1 MKETLGGTLTI
12 WLFLFFFVIY
22 VTFIGVA
29 LQFAK
34 IYRVKNYV
42 INTLEQQQY
51 VSGEDDNRVFPILD
65 NYLDGVP
72 YNTVDKI
79 NNNYCQENYGEG
91 AISHHSVCIIPK
103 GDESSRYYKVV
114 VFFVAEF
121 PFLDINMT
129 IPASGE
135 TKVIKVY

>member
-42 INTLEQQQY
+42 INTLEQSQFT
-51 VSGEDDNRVFPILD
+51 VGDENVFSKLD
-65 NYLDGVP
+65 TYLDGVP
-72 YNTVDKI
+72 YNTSNDIAKDNCTDDGIV
-79 NNNYCQENYGEG
+79 
-91 AISHHSVCIIPK
+91 HHGVCIIPE
-103 GDESSRYYKVV
+103 GDSDNPYYKVI

-121 PFLDINMT
+121 PFFDINMT

-135 TKVIKVY
+135 TKVIKING